1 MNSLKKNINNSQ
13 NIPTIDTKHEII
25 MNNIFGNNNPNK
37 TSDYPK
43 FGNIKNYVYDKGIQE
58 VNHKINVTN
67 YPMYNATAN
76 NNYDSY
82 PTPEEYLKLM
92 KQTGQ
97 KNYSYAGNTDTKGIP
112 MRSQMPVYVNKALS
126 RSISNGFIQNNNFS
140 NIGNRRNLTK
150 SNSTILTGKEMP
162 QLSKYRIQKV
172 DDVGIDKNNNN
183 NYANKVEEKVAEP
196 Q

>member
-1 MNSLKKNINNSQ
+1 
-13 NIPTIDTKHEII
+13 
-25 MNNIFGNNNPNK
+25 
-37 TSDYPK
+37 
-43 FGNIKNYVYDKGIQE
+43 
-58 VNHKINVTN
+58 
-67 YPMYNATAN
+67 MYNATAN

-140 NIGNRRNLTK
+140 NIWK
-150 SNSTILTGKEMP
+150 
-162 QLSKYRIQKV
+162 
-172 DDVGIDKNNNN
+172 
-183 NYANKVEEKVAEP
+183 
-196 Q
+196 